1 RRGRGV
7 TIVPLIV
14 ISDKTMLTLQLGD
27 LVAYVVYLSIRNL
40 RASARHLNERPGL
53 ILLSLIPIVKEG
65 DAIIRG
71 RIFHYYLATIFE
83 PVKQMCL

>member
-1 RRGRGV
+1 
-7 TIVPLIV
+7 VPLIV

-40 RASARHLNERPGL
+40 RASTRHLNERPGL

-71 RIFHYYLATIFE
+71 RIFHHYLATIFK